1 MLEVLFCW
9 YKFSLQDLPALQ
21 TFVFQINYTQ
31 TEVTPAKT
39 KSTFTPHIPTLDQII
54 KKRNWFTFGFSSL
67 FSYSSARN
75 SICVGYSELT
85 TFRWNSIIEYHKPC
99 SSFLATGTGMDDN
112 NFLLRYMM
120 GFSLYNYLFIYTTNE
135 KSFFKE
141 LNLQF

>member
-54 KKRNWFTFGFSSL
+54 KKGIDLLLDFHLCFLIRQPEIV
-67 FSYSSARN
+67 SA
-75 SICVGYSELT
+75 
-85 TFRWNSIIEYHKPC
+85 
-99 SSFLATGTGMDDN
+99 LAIPN
-112 NFLLRYMM
+112 
-120 GFSLYNYLFIYTTNE
+120 
-135 KSFFKE
+135 
-141 LNLQF
+141 